1 MSIELVEAFI
11 FADQMNKELPGKT
24 VTSYTIANYESL
36 QKVLMFNKNTKIFD
50 DFVGRKIKSVK
61 ARGNTIWIKFD
72 KKLNLLVGPEYG
84 GKIRIHENEDT
95 LPKKFHVRLDFTDK
109 TILTV
114 RLLGMGVINAVYD
127 EDLGDS
133 YMYKRDFLY
142 GVSPLEDELFTFESF
157 SRMLSD
163 RNQNMKTILVGK
175 EAYFVGISNSAFQ
188 EIIYKAKIHPKR
200 KSSELS
206 KKEQRALFKAVKT
219 VIKSRMKKGG
229 KDKFEDLFG
238 NGGRHIPF
246 MGSNMNG
253 KACPECGSMIEKMA
267 FGGGQVYFCPTC
279 QV

>member
-11 FADQMNKELPGKT
+11 FAEQMNKELPGKT
-24 VTSYTIANYESL
+24 IASCTIDNYENL
-36 QKVLMFNKNTKIFD
+36 QKMLMFNKNTKIFD
-50 DFVGRKIKSVK
+50 DFIGRKIKSVK
-61 ARGNTIWIKFD
+61 ARGNTIWVKLD

-84 GKIRIHENEDT
+84 GRIRIHENEDT
-95 LPKKFHVRLDFTDK
+95 LPKKFHVRLNFTDK

-127 EDLGDS
+127 ENLEDS

-142 GVSPLEDELFTFESF
+142 GISPLEDELFTFESF

-206 KKEQRALFKAVKT
+206 KMEQRALFKAVKT
-219 VIKSRMKKGG
+219 VISSRLKKGG
-229 KDKFEDLFG
+229 KDKFEDLYG
-238 NGGRHIPF
+238 NAGRHTPF
-246 MGSNMNG
+246 MGPNMKG
-253 KACPECGSMIEKMA
+253 KTCLKCGANIEKLA